1 MTVSKFTFGFVKL
14 NRIEL
19 ELRRNK
25 TFIHLEFS
33 ICSRRYRQRDE
44 GETVSINQH
53 AYWTKYKPYS
63 VRAVLQVEQAL
74 WATDAAYTL
83 NLWAIIY
90 KSSSSPT
97 LPQFCHLQIPETPS
111 PRNKALIPNSNQ
123 RPYKVRKRSRPSSS
137 CLSWGKSFPPLG
149 LSFLICKFLI
159 LSSSFRFCNSVFL
172 IVATTRNFILKLF
185 Y

>member
-1 MTVSKFTFGFVKL
+1 MNNSVLGMTVSKFTFWCIEL
-14 NRIEL
+14 SRTEL

-33 ICSRRYRQRDE
+33 ICSRRYRQGDE

-53 AYWTKYKPYS
+53 AHWAKYKPYS
-63 VRAVLQVEQAL
+63 VQVVLQVGQAL

-83 NLWAIIY
+83 NLWALIY

-97 LPQFCHLQIPETPS
+97 LPQFCHLQIPETTS

-123 RPYKVRKRSRPSSS
+123 RPYKARKWSRPSSTY
-137 CLSWGKSFPPLG
+137 LSWGKSFPPRGLG
-149 LSFLICKFLI
+149 
-159 LSSSFRFCNSVFL
+159 SSFANFCFSQVPSGSV
-172 IVATTRNFILKLF
+172 ILF
-185 Y
+185 F